1 MCNFGL
7 LLSAPLRLFLEMI
20 FLYMCWLSGL
30 FWTCLGR
37 EFRCFGSVDLAT
49 VWIAGSCSWPQRNLE
64 SGLRGCLMNTV
75 MEFGAERG
83 LRDKPCS
90 TISNRCGHSRAKRGQ
105 VINPGSQ
112 NELVAK
118 ARPEFSSLLQRPPSS
133 RGYICVLSC
142 VWFFVTHGCSLPGS
156 SSHRSFQ
163 EEYWSGLLFPWL
175 HAQAVIFGLPW
186 S

>member
-1 MCNFGL
+1 MCNFGP

-83 LRDKPCS
+83 LRDNLVQPFQTDADTPEPREVKWLAQGLRMNLWQKPDQNSVLSSKDHPLPVATHVCAQLCLVLCDPMDVACRAPPS
-90 TISNRCGHSRAKRGQ
+90 TGVSRK
-105 VINPGSQ
+105 NPG
-112 NELVAK
+112 VGCY
-118 ARPEFSSLLQRPPSS
+118 F
-133 RGYICVLSC
+133 
-142 VWFFVTHGCSLPGS
+142 HGSM
-156 SSHRSFQ
+156 HR
-163 EEYWSGLLFPWL
+163 L
-175 HAQAVIFGLPW
+175 
-186 S
+186 